1 MSARSMQDL
10 HRVLIWLGSLA
21 VVICTV
27 SAVAVHEGWL
37 LGVAALGFGVQHVG
51 WSLHR
56 RWIGGAA

>member
-1 MSARSMQDL
+1 MSARPMQDL

-21 VVICTV
+21 VVSCTV

-37 LGVAALGFGVQHVG
+37 LGLAAFGFGVQHIG

-56 RWIGGAA
+56 RRVGGAA